1 MQTGLSRIGGSFALI
16 LFLGATATSPARARQ
31 IPPDQVLKDNGLK
44 RPAGAT
50 WIMVGE
56 AGALKNIL
64 EAKGL
69 AMQLRGAQQQ
79 RQELELG
86 DQNPQVLINNYRQQI
101 EWLGQ
106 RINIYDEELARLGP
120 PAGIRAADIQYNILV
135 SERNALIGE
144 QRRLSTMINNLS
156 EQRGQFR
163 EIQQQFNAE
172 VARIRESYMQAVTE
186 SREAVDKINVKY
198 GELSGNAEVAQALK
212 DLSKSSKIQHK
223 LGPSKDLTKAIQW
236 LAKLEGSVQT
246 ETVELHREHGV
257 DHVDVM
263 LNGKGPIKMVFDT
276 GAGPTTL
283 SAAVAA
289 DLRLKPTGRTVSCVV
304 ADGSKVMAKE
314 MIIRSV
320 TVGRLTVRDVTC
332 VVMPKDKGD
341 VSPLLGQSFLQRFDF
356 KYTQGAGRLVL
367 TKVEPDEPAGTPKK
381 GIGTRNRR

>member
-1 MQTGLSRIGGSFALI
+1 MQAGLIRNGGSIALI
-16 LFLGATATSPARARQ
+16 LFLGATGTSPAHARR
-31 IPPDQVLKDNGLK
+31 IPPDKVLKDNALK
-44 RPAGAT
+44 RPSGAT
-50 WIMVGE
+50 WILGGE
-56 AGALKNIL
+56 AVVLNHVRGARN
-64 EAKGL
+64 L

-79 RQELELG
+79 QQELEMG
-86 DQNPQVLINNYRQQI
+86 DQNPQVLIDNYRQQI
-101 EWLGQ
+101 DLLSD
-106 RINIYDEELARLGP
+106 RISAYDEELARVGP
-120 PAGIRAADIQYNILV
+120 PVGIRAADIYYNILV
-135 SERNALIGE
+135 TERNRIIAE
-144 QRRLSTMINNLS
+144 QRRLNNVINDLS
-156 EQRGQFR
+156 QQRGQFR
-163 EIQQQFNAE
+163 EMKQQFNAE
-172 VARIRESYMQAVTE
+172 VARIRESYMQSVTE
-186 SREAVDKINVKY
+186 SREAVDKINAKY
-198 GELSGNAEVAQALK
+198 GELSGNAEVSQALK
-212 DLSKSSKIQHK
+212 DLSQSTKIQHK
-223 LGPSKDLTKAIQW
+223 LGPSKDLAKAIQW

-289 DLRLKPTGRTVSCVV
+289 DLRLKPTGRTVPLVV
-304 ADGSKVMAKE
+304 ADGTKVTAKE